1 MADDKK
7 PKEQQGLPEG
17 WKWVRLGEVIE
28 DTYPGEWGDNPTGT
42 DNKNIFP
49 VFSTLAIDYDGRID
63 FTKAVPRKL
72 NKKKIEKLKL
82 KKGMILIEK
91 SGGSTDTPAGKV
103 AILKQDFEGTC
114 SNFIQILKPNNSVC
128 DSYYLF
134 YRLLYNFKNNLIE
147 KYQQKT
153 TGIINFILK
162 DYFNEYIPLPPLPEQ
177 RKIAEILETVD
188 NAIEKTEKIIEKYK
202 RIKQGLMQD
211 LLTKGIDENG
221 NIRSEK
227 THKFKDSPLGRIPE
241 EWEVVTINSIIKD
254 SLISGI
260 WGEEPKDFENTYPI
274 LRSTEISHEGRIV
287 IKNVAFRKVKL
298 GPSKI
303 SKYVLRNGDIL
314 IVSSSGSEELIGR
327 VAIFKY
333 PGNEKFLFSNFL
345 LRLRVGEKTDSTYMF
360 YLLSSFWYRYFLSQ
374 FQETSTG
381 LRNFPKNEFLN
392 YFFFPLP
399 PLPEQK
405 RIAEILSQIDQAIE
419 KEEKYKE
426 KLERL
431 KKGLMEDLL
440 TGKVRVNKLLEGE
453 NHEMA

>member
-7 PKEQQGLPEG
+7 QKEPKGLPEE
-17 WKWVRLGEVIE
+17 WEVVRLGEVIE
-28 DTYPGEWGDNPTGT
+28 ETYPGEWGDNPT
-42 DNKNIFP
+42 DDKNIFP

-82 KKGMILIEK
+82 RKGMILIEK

-114 SNFIQILKPNNSVC
+114 SNFIQILKPNNSIC

-134 YRLLYNFKNNLIE
+134 YRLLYNFKNNLVG

-162 DYFNEYIPLPPLPEQ
+162 EYFNEYIPLPPLPEQ
-177 RKIAEILETVD
+177 RKIAQILETVD

-211 LLTKGIDENG
+211 LLTKGIDEKG

-241 EWEVVTINSIIKD
+241 EWEVVRLGEILKYEQPQKYIVISDEYDEK
-254 SLISGI
+254 SGI
-260 WGEEPKDFENTYPI
+260 PVLTAGKTFILGYVDENEGICNDLPVILFDDFTTESRFIDFPFKVKSSATKI
-274 LRSTEISHEGRIV
+274 LRAKDESIDLFYVYNALKLIRLKPSSDHKRFWISEY
-287 IKNVAFRKVKL
+287 
-298 GPSKI
+298 SKMPI
-303 SKYVLRNGDIL
+303 
-314 IVSSSGSEELIGR
+314 
-327 VAIFKY
+327 
-333 PGNEKFLFSNFL
+333 
-345 LRLRVGEKTDSTYMF
+345 
-360 YLLSSFWYRYFLSQ
+360 
-374 FQETSTG
+374 
-381 LRNFPKNEFLN
+381 
-392 YFFFPLP
+392 PLP

-419 KEEKYKE
+419 KEEKYKQ

-453 NHEMA
+453 NYGMA

>member
-1 MADDKK
+1 MADDRK
-7 PKEQQGLPEG
+7 PKEPQDLPEG
-17 WKWVRLGEVIE
+17 WKWVKLGEVIE
-28 DTYPGEWGDNPTGT
+28 ETYPGEWGDNPTDT
-42 DNKNIFP
+42 YSKNIFP

-103 AILKQDFEGTC
+103 AILKQNFEGTC
-114 SNFIQILKPNNSVC
+114 SNFIQILKPNNNIC

-134 YRLLYNFKNNLIE
+134 YRLLYNFKNNLIG

-177 RKIAEILETVD
+177 RKIAQILETVD

-202 RIKQGLMQD
+202 RIKQGLMRD
-211 LLTKGIDENG
+211 LLTKGIDEKG

-241 EWEVVTINSIIKD
+241 EWEVVRLGEVLYFKNGKSPIFSEEGVYPVYGSNG
-254 SLISGI
+254 LIG
-260 WGEEPKDFENTYPI
+260 F
-274 LRSTEISHEGRIV
+274 
-287 IKNVAFRKVKL
+287 
-298 GPSKI
+298 SKI
-303 SKYVLRNGDIL
+303 YQFEGEHL
-314 IVSSSGSEELIGR
+314 IIGR
-327 VAIFKY
+327 VGAS
-333 PGNEKFLFSNFL
+333 GEVRMVSGKFFASDNCLVGL
-345 LRLRVGEKTDSTYMF
+345 LIKEEGVNLKYMF
-360 YLLSSFWYRYFLSQ
+360 YYLKYFDLKRFITQTAQPLITQSLINNLLL
-374 FQETSTG
+374 
-381 LRNFPKNEFLN
+381 
-392 YFFFPLP
+392 PLP
-399 PLPEQK
+399 PLSEQK

-440 TGKVRVNKLLEGE
+440 TGKVRVNKLVEGE
-453 NHEMA
+453 VNEMA

>member
-28 DTYPGEWGDNPTGT
+28 ETYPGEWGDNPTDT
-42 DNKNIFP
+42 DSKNIFP

-91 SGGSTDTPAGKV
+91 SGGSTDIPAGKV

-114 SNFIQILKPNNSVC
+114 SNFIQILKPDNNIC

-162 DYFNEYIPLPPLPEQ
+162 EYFNEYIPLPPLPEQ
-177 RKIAEILETVD
+177 RKIAQILETVD

-211 LLTKGIDENG
+211 LLTKGIDEKG

-227 THKFKDSPLGRIPE
+227 THKYKDSPLGRIPE
-241 EWEVVTINSIIKD
+241 EWEVVRLGEVAKITTGNSNVQDASDDGVYPFFDRSGEIKRSERYLLD
-254 SLISGI
+254 TEAVIVP
-260 WGEEPKDFENTYPI
+260 GEGSDFFPKYFKGKFDLHQRTY
-274 LRSTEISHEGRIV
+274 
-287 IKNVAFRKVKL
+287 
-298 GPSKI
+298 
-303 SKYVLRNGDIL
+303 
-314 IVSSSGSEELIGR
+314 
-327 VAIFKY
+327 AIFNFK
-333 PGNEKFLFSNFL
+333 GLDGRFLFYLMHL
-345 LRLRVGEKTDSTYMF
+345 LRVNLIRTAVGTTVLSLR
-360 YLLSSFWYRYFLSQ
+360 LPH
-374 FQETSTG
+374 FQNLE
-381 LRNFPKNEFLN
+381 
-392 YFFFPLP
+392 FPLP
-399 PLPEQK
+399 PLSEQK

-453 NHEMA
+453 VNEVA

>member
-7 PKEQQGLPEG
+7 PKEPQGLPEG

-28 DTYPGEWGDNPTGT
+28 ETYPGEWGDNPTDT
-42 DNKNIFP
+42 DSKNIFP

-114 SNFIQILKPNNSVC
+114 SNFIQILKPNNSIC

-162 DYFNEYIPLPPLPEQ
+162 EYFNEYIPLPPLPEQ
-177 RKIAEILETVD
+177 RKIAQILETVD

-211 LLTKGIDENG
+211 LLTKGIDEKG

-241 EWEVVTINSIIKD
+241 EWEVVRLGEVGEIIMGQSPASALVNQEGNGIPFLQGSAEFGAKYPLPKNWIVKPLKLAPKNSI
-254 SLISGI
+254 LISIRAPVGDLNIADNVYCIGRGLSAIKVNNSKANNFFI
-260 WGEEPKDFENTYPI
+260 WFVLHLYSDR
-274 LRSTEISHEGRIV
+274 LV
-287 IKNVAFRKVKL
+287 
-298 GPSKI
+298 KI
-303 SKYVLRNGDIL
+303 SQ
-314 IVSSSGSEELIGR
+314 GSTFEAIGHNEL
-327 VAIFKY
+327 
-333 PGNEKFLFSNFL
+333 NNFL
-345 LRLRVGEKTDSTYMF
+345 I
-360 YLLSSFWYRYFLSQ
+360 
-374 FQETSTG
+374 
-381 LRNFPKNEFLN
+381 
-392 YFFFPLP
+392 PLP
-399 PLPEQK
+399 PLSEQK

-419 KEEKYKE
+419 KEEKYKQ

-453 NHEMA
+453 SHGMA